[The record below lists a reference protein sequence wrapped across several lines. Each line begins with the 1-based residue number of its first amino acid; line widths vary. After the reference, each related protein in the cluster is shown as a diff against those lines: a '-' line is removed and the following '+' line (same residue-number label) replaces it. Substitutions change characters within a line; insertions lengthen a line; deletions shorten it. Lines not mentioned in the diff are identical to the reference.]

1 MKPLC
6 FEASDE
12 DEAAAYKSHLA
23 GVVALSGKQISII
36 RSDDQMQPYN
46 LTLTFTAL
54 LALSAERALLT
65 VQAV

>member
-46 LTLTFTAL
+46 PF
-54 LALSAERALLT
+54 
-65 VQAV
+65 